1 MKKFN
6 KSWSF
11 AMASL
16 LVAVPV
22 LGACTDGPER
32 SDKERRTLR
41 IGMVYGSKDNESY
54 VRQQMTDMFEVDH
67 GNIDVEF
74 VYGIDYNDMRFAT
87 DEERKNQNVDP
98 HAKLKELMEGDN
110 PPDVVM
116 TDIVSMKKLSSE
128 NLLKPLDDYIKR
140 DKVNLDDFLPAVID
154 TLKAQGDGQ
163 IYGLSPTFSST
174 ALFYN
179 KKLFADA
186 KIAPPTDGMTWNEV
200 FALAQSLKSGKDK
213 DAVYGFSFN
222 TYGGG
227 VSFYDA
233 QNAYGGSS
241 KMRIFDAAGEKM
253 TVHTKAWADAWS
265 KPIQLY
271 KDKVIP
277 RQEDMQPTASMA
289 SGDGSFAYNLYQGN
303 GFIGGKI
310 AMTVGSYYMVN
321 DLINYN
327 NNVSKMKDAKA
338 LDWDVVTA
346 PQVEGGDV
354 SGLYLSNLASIN
366 AKSANPDDAWAFIKH
381 LNSEDVAKFKARSQG
396 ELSVRQ
402 KFIKPKDG
410 ANYHIEAFTN
420 VKAYSGDLNEAD
432 QQLYLER
439 PNLNLVSELGGY
451 LFQEAADGKKTIDEA
466 LAEWD
471 RKGNELLQKI
481 KQNPKGDLS
490 AELQEYRDAAQ
501 SGMKNILRAAAGE
514 AVAE

>member
-1 MKKFN
+1 
-6 KSWSF
+6 
-11 AMASL
+11 
-16 LVAVPV
+16 
-22 LGACTDGPER
+22 
-32 SDKERRTLR
+32 
-41 IGMVYGSKDNESY
+41 
-54 VRQQMTDMFEVDH
+54 
-67 GNIDVEF
+67 
-74 VYGIDYNDMRFAT
+74 
-87 DEERKNQNVDP
+87 
-98 HAKLKELMEGDN
+98 
-110 PPDVVM
+110 
-116 TDIVSMKKLSSE
+116 
-128 NLLKPLDDYIKR
+128 
-140 DKVNLDDFLPAVID
+140 
-154 TLKAQGDGQ
+154 
-163 IYGLSPTFSST
+163 
-174 ALFYN
+174 
-179 KKLFADA
+179 
-186 KIAPPTDGMTWNEV
+186 MTWNEV

>member
-179 KKLFADA
+179 KKVVCRCQDRA
-186 KIAPPTDGMTWNEV
+186 
-200 FALAQSLKSGKDK
+200 
-213 DAVYGFSFN
+213 
-222 TYGGG
+222 
-227 VSFYDA
+227 
-233 QNAYGGSS
+233 AY
-241 KMRIFDAAGEKM
+241 RRHD
-253 TVHTKAWADAWS
+253 
-265 KPIQLY
+265 
-271 KDKVIP
+271 
-277 RQEDMQPTASMA
+277 
-289 SGDGSFAYNLYQGN
+289 
-303 GFIGGKI
+303 
-310 AMTVGSYYMVN
+310 
-321 DLINYN
+321 
-327 NNVSKMKDAKA
+327 
-338 LDWDVVTA
+338 
-346 PQVEGGDV
+346 
-354 SGLYLSNLASIN
+354 
-366 AKSANPDDAWAFIKH
+366 
-381 LNSEDVAKFKARSQG
+381 
-396 ELSVRQ
+396 
-402 KFIKPKDG
+402 
-410 ANYHIEAFTN
+410 
-420 VKAYSGDLNEAD
+420 
-432 QQLYLER
+432 LER
-439 PNLNLVSELGGY
+439 GV
-451 LFQEAADGKKTIDEA
+451 
-466 LAEWD
+466 
-471 RKGNELLQKI
+471 
-481 KQNPKGDLS
+481 
-490 AELQEYRDAAQ
+490 
-501 SGMKNILRAAAGE
+501 RAR
-514 AVAE
+514 AVPEERQG